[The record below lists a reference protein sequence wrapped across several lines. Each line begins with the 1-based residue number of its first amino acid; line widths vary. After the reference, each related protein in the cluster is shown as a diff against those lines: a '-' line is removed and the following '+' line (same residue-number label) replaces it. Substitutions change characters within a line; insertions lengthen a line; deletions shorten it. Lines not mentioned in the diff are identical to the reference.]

1 MLKLSIMSEEELT
14 HIFGNLD
21 AYIPLHEDL
30 LAQLSKATGPDG
42 TVGQIGQ
49 IVVSWVSFDSTTPL
63 FDSVETCL
71 ERAIF
76 RVSIF
81 PYSCQGLTPT
91 RTTAA
96 TSWQPRLSWTRR
108 NRTHV
113 YRTSCSA
120 AWSHPSA
127 ESLTCGPS
135 WMSHALA
142 WSSTRFCSKR
152 S

>member
-49 IVVSWVSFDSTTPL
+49 IVVNWV
-63 FDSVETCL
+63 
-71 ERAIF
+71 
-76 RVSIF
+76 RV
-81 PYSCQGLTPT
+81 
-91 RTTAA
+91 
-96 TSWQPRLSWTRR
+96 
-108 NRTHV
+108 
-113 YRTSCSA
+113 
-120 AWSHPSA
+120 
-127 ESLTCGPS
+127 
-135 WMSHALA
+135 M
-142 WSSTRFCSKR
+142 SSTSSSSIPPKL